1 MPEKELHE
9 VVIGSDLSIKKKNL
23 PTDPFYKAVDIK
35 ESRRKSQYTV
45 LIALYSAEYP
55 LLLLIHHSCI
65 TLSAKMTVG
74 KLFPSKLKRRKK
86 VLVWHYLAR
95 EPFVDFLK
103 FLSIFFIIW
112 SLTCAMV
119 DNWISFWMQKTDF
132 DFRKTIIRI

>member
-86 VLVWHYLAR
+86 MLV
-95 EPFVDFLK
+95 
-103 FLSIFFIIW
+103 
-112 SLTCAMV
+112 
-119 DNWISFWMQKTDF
+119 
-132 DFRKTIIRI
+132 